1 VADQGSISEPH
12 GRRPEP
18 LVARLYDPGSQSR
31 EELRAYGRELRS
43 RTPRSSHGVWA
54 AASGRPDPLQV
65 LRQQDDARLPGLL
78 PRRYGRL
85 LASPFAF
92 FRGTPAIMAAD
103 LARTPRN
110 GVNVQACGD
119 CHLMNFGV
127 FSTRTREMVCDLVDF
142 DQTQPAPWEWD
153 VKRLATSFVIAAGE
167 TGLPAN
173 EAGDAAVAV
182 VRHYRGTIAALST
195 EPSLRIQQ
203 GHLRVDDILT
213 ALAAGGKGTVKKRSQ
228 SHGKHTRGH
237 PAGRAAQTSARTQ
250 VASLA
255 GLVRDGGATLTIA
268 HDPPL
273 VGPTTEHRIDTA
285 RRLIDDYRRTLATD
299 SQHLLAQ
306 YRFADAADLV
316 TGEAD
321 VGLETVLVLLQGR
334 GDPDPL
340 FLQVKRA
347 TASVLAP
354 YAGHTDYA
362 RHGRRLVTGQRLTQ
376 AVSDPLLGWSRS
388 QDGDRYVRHLRDTE
402 VPREPQPHAA
412 WFAGWARLC
421 GATLARAHARSVDPA
436 VLSGYVGGSDRFDT
450 AIAAFA
456 VAYAAQN
463 TRDFEV
469 LEAAVRAGRVPAEPI
484 V

>member
-1 VADQGSISEPH
+1 M
-12 GRRPEP
+12 
-18 LVARLYDPGSQSR
+18 
-31 EELRAYGRELRS
+31 
-43 RTPRSSHGVWA
+43 
-54 AASGRPDPLQV
+54 
-65 LRQQDDARLPGLL
+65 LRQQDDERLPDLL
-78 PRRYGRL
+78 PLRYGRM
-85 LASPFAF
+85 LASPLSF
-92 FRGTPAIMAAD
+92 FRGAPAIMATD
-103 LARTPRN
+103 LARTPCN

-119 CHLMNFGV
+119 CHLLNFGV
-127 FSTRTREMVCDLVDF
+127 FSTRTREMVCDLIDF

-153 VKRLATSFVIAAGE
+153 VKRLAASFAIAAAE
-167 TGLPAN
+167 MGLSR
-173 EAGDAAVAV
+173 GDSRDAAEAVA
-182 VRHYRGTIAALST
+182 RHYRGTIAALST

-213 ALAAGGKGTVKKRSQ
+213 ALAAGDKSTEKKRSG
-228 SHGKHTRGH
+228 SHGKHTQGH
-237 PAGRAAQTSARTQ
+237 PGRNGGRASARTY
-250 VASLA
+250 VSSFAR
-255 GLVRDGGATLTIA
+255 LVRDRGGTLALA
-268 HDPPL
+268 HEPP
-273 VGPTTEHRIDTA
+273 VIGPVPEQRIDAA
-285 RRLIDDYRRTLATD
+285 RRLIDDYRRTLPSDT
-299 SQHLLAQ
+299 QHLLAQ
-306 YRFADAADLV
+306 YRFADAAGLV

-354 YAGHTDYA
+354 FAGHTDYA
-362 RHGRRLVTGQRLTQ
+362 RHGGRLVTGQRLTQ

-388 QDGDRYVRHLRDTE
+388 EDGDRYVRHLRDTQ
-402 VPREPQPHAA
+402 VPREPRPTAA

-436 VLSGYVGGSDRFDT
+436 VLSGHVGGSDRLDT

-463 TRDFEV
+463 ERDFEV
-469 LEAAVRAGRVPAEPI
+469 LAAAVRAGRVPSEPA